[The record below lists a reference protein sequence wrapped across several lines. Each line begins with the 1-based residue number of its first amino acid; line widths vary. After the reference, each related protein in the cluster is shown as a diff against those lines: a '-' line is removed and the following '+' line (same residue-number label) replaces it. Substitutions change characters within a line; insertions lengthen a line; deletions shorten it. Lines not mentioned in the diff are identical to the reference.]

1 MKANSAAASDKG
13 KKNVSVREFVLS
25 TVRNEI
31 LTGALV
37 PGQRLVEGEM
47 CTRLGVSRTSVREVL
62 RQLEAEKLVVIEPYK
77 GPSVAR
83 VTWEEAEEIYFVREL
98 LEVQAAALCAT
109 KVTKGDISQMRDA
122 LERFRVAMSETYDR
136 RELLDSTTAFYE
148 VILHRCGNSL
158 LADMLR
164 GILARIN
171 LLRSRSMSLS
181 ERPKQSLEEMTAM
194 LDAIAKGDPKKAG
207 RVAAEHIRNAREF
220 ARNAMAEND

>member
-1 MKANSAAASDKG
+1 MKAKSAAANDKG
-13 KKNVSVREFVLS
+13 KKSASVRDFVLS
-25 TVRNEI
+25 TVRAEI

-98 LEVQAAALCAT
+98 LEVQAAALCAE
-109 KVTKGDISQMRDA
+109 KVTKLDIGEMRKA
-122 LERFRVAMSETYDR
+122 LKRFRTAMSETFDR
-136 RELLDSTTAFYE
+136 RELIDSTTAFYE
-148 VILHRCGNSL
+148 VILTRCGNRL

-181 ERPKQSLEEMTAM
+181 ERPKQSLDEMT
-194 LDAIAKGDPKKAG
+194 LLLETIAEGDPKKAG
-207 RVAAEHIRNAREF
+207 RAAAEHIRNAREF
-220 ARNAMAEND
+220 ARDAMSEND